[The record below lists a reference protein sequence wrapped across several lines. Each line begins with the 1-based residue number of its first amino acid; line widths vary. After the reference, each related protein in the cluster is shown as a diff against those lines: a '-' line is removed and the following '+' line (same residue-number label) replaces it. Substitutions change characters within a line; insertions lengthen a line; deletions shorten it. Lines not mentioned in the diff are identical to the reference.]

1 MALWER
7 HMITETRKVFA
18 VAALIVATGVAAV
31 ELTRS
36 PALAESAQ
44 IQSTAVY
51 AASRIN
57 GAFDLIAAMPPVA
70 PVRVPMAIKGD
81 LPVPPGCLDIPT
93 EAQAECM
100 DVAYEVPSE
109 SVVVETRFGNT
120 SILMRMDALT
130 VADVPEEEPNQ
141 HNE

>member
-1 MALWER
+1 
-7 HMITETRKVFA
+7 MITETGKAFA

-44 IQSTAVY
+44 IESTAVY
-51 AASRIN
+51 AGSRIDV
-57 GAFDLIAAMPPVA
+57 AFDVVAAMPPVA
-70 PVRVPMAIKGD
+70 PVRVPMATKGD
-81 LPVPPGCLDIPT
+81 LPIPPGCQNIPAD
-93 EAQAECM
+93 AQAECM

-109 SVVVETRFGNT
+109 PSVIVETRFGNT
-120 SILMRMDALT
+120 STLMRMDALT
-130 VADVPEEEPNQ
+130 VADVPEEQPNQ